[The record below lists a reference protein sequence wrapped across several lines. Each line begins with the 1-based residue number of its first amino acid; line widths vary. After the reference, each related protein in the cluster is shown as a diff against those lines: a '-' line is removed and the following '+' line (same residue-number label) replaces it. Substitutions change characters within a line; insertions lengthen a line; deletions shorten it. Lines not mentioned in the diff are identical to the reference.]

1 MHVRLT
7 LIASLAA
14 AVLALGPAT
23 ASAGAYDYLV
33 APMTQCGG
41 SQQTNTGLSTATQE
55 RIMFCMHNYARIRAG
70 RAGYRGNS
78 LLQTSSDAKTGDMI
92 RCRSFS
98 HTACGRQALFH
109 VKRGGIHEVRQLVGG
124 REHRV
129 GIGQPR
135 QRPVDH
141 VRVGQLHRSPREH
154 SQPQV
159 QGSRRRAAQGNLSGL
174 PELAGVDDAPRL
186 PLLLRRRR

>member
-23 ASAGAYDYLV
+23 ASAGTYDHLV

-55 RIMFCMHNYARIRAG
+55 RVMFCMHNYARIRAG
-70 RAGYRGNS
+70 RAAYRGNS
-78 LLQTSSDAKTGDMI
+78 LLQISSDAKTGDMI
-92 RCRSFS
+92 RCRIFS
-98 HTACGRQALFH
+98 HTACGR
-109 VKRGGIHEVRQLVGG
+109 IHEVRQLVSG

-159 QGSRRRAAQGNLSGL
+159 QGSRRRATKGNLSGS
-174 PELAGVDDAPRL
+174 PELAGVDDPPRL